1 MPNTRKILI
10 VDDDPEMR
18 DALTEQLSLHEE
30 FEALAEENGSK
41 GVQAA
46 KAGLIDL
53 AATYQRRTRSR
64 ACSCSFKHLCSR
76 FACGSAQSFIIK
88 MAERTQ
94 IQLQAVTHMF
104 FSQAVPV
111 QRSRSARLRLENARR
126 S

>member
-1 MPNTRKILI
+1 VYANGRESIASGVTAIGT
-10 VDDDPEMR
+10 VVFNG
-18 DALTEQLSLHEE
+18 EE
-30 FEALAEENGSK
+30 FIASGGTASGTLVKSGGQEVIENGVIAS
-41 GVQAA
+41 GTVVT
-46 KAGLIDL
+46 D
-53 AATYQRRTRSR
+53 R
-64 ACSCSFKHLCSR
+64 SR
-76 FACGSAQSFIIK
+76 FACGSGPVVHYR

>member
-1 MPNTRKILI
+1 MGRNPATGEAIKIKASKK
-10 VDDDPEMR
+10 V
-18 DALTEQLSLHEE
+18 ASGWN
-30 FEALAEENGSK
+30 EALA
-41 GVQAA
+41 
-46 KAGLIDL
+46 
-53 AATYQRRTRSR
+53 R
-64 ACSCSFKHLCSR
+64 HLCSR

-104 FSQAVPV
+104 FSHAVPV

>member
-1 MPNTRKILI
+1 MAEKDIGSLVVMDGEELIGIITERHYSRNVILKGKRSPTTLDCRLI
-10 VDDDPEMR
+10 LVD
-18 DALTEQLSLHEE
+18 
-30 FEALAEENGSK
+30 
-41 GVQAA
+41 
-46 KAGLIDL
+46 
-53 AATYQRRTRSR
+53 
-64 ACSCSFKHLCSR
+64 
-76 FACGSAQSFIIK
+76 SFIIK